1 MAGISLG
8 KDVTVTGISNVT
20 DVTID
25 ELAAEY
31 AVHKRGDTYTKIV
44 KGWIDQT
51 VEVSCNDTPGCVK
64 GGTVTLTHASSGG
77 FPLTGVKYLVTK
89 VAKTE
94 PLDGI
99 VTFSVSLT
107 RARQS

>member
-1 MAGISLG
+1 MGISLG

-25 ELAAEY
+25 ESAAEY
-31 AVHKRGDTYTKIV
+31 AVHKRGDTYTRIV
-44 KGWIDQT
+44 KGWVEQT
-51 VEVSCNDTPGCVK
+51 VEVTCNDPPGCAK
-64 GGTVTLTHASSGG
+64 GSTVTLTHASTGG
-77 FPLTGVKYLVTK
+77 FQLSAVKYLVTK

-99 VTFSVSLT
+99 CTYSVSLV

>member
-8 KDVTVTGISNVT
+8 KDVAVTGISNVT

-25 ELAAEY
+25 ESAAEY
-31 AVHKRGDTYTKIV
+31 DVHKRGDTYTKIV

-51 VEVSCNDTPGCVK
+51 VDVTCNDAPGTTK
-64 GGTVTLTHASSGG
+64 GATVTLTHQSNGG
-77 FPLTGVKYLVTK
+77 FPLSAVKYLVTK
-89 VAKTE
+89 VGKTE

-99 VTFSVSLT
+99 ITYSVSLV

>member
-1 MAGISLG
+1 MAGVSLG

-25 ELAAEY
+25 ESAAEY
-31 AVHKRGDTYTKIV
+31 AVHKRGDTNTKIV

-51 VEVSCNDTPGCVK
+51 VEVTCNDAPGTTK
-64 GGTVTLTHASSGG
+64 GATVTLTHASAGG
-77 FPLTGVKYLVTK
+77 FQLTAVKYLVTK

-99 VTFSVSLT
+99 CTYSVSLV
-107 RARQS
+107 RARQF